1 MSGQIPTPHKHS
13 DTTAH
18 ENGAVLDLSI
28 VTSAWTR
35 AARANCQVELLRNL
49 AKAKTGV
56 AEVEKF
62 LQNLDGA
69 KKQKNKP
76 NKKDTKLLKN
86 IMDRKIEDAEK
97 VSREDEAR
105 NRGGCRDEFLHW
117 PPGNGY
123 LGCV

>member
-1 MSGQIPTPHKHS
+1 MREQIFQPHTLS

-18 ENGAVLDLSI
+18 ENEAVLDLSI
-28 VTSAWTR
+28 LKAAWTK
-35 AARANCQVELLRNL
+35 AAKSSCQLELFRNL

-86 IMDRKIEDAEK
+86 IMDRKI
-97 VSREDEAR
+97 
-105 NRGGCRDEFLHW
+105 
-117 PPGNGY
+117 
-123 LGCV
+123 